1 MGGSIGG
8 FLCSEGCIVGT
19 PKNAPAYICTGLYF
33 RMYDLWSR
41 VSDRGL
47 LVQSGALLAHS
58 NADIVT
64 QILEILPRNLH
75 FSTRR
80 TRILMSITI
89 ILPGTN
95 RKYHGQNSSS
105 LAKFQH

>member
-1 MGGSIGG
+1 VGGSIGG

-58 NADIVT
+58 NADIVA

-75 FSTRR
+75 FSTRV
-80 TRILMSITI
+80 
-89 ILPGTN
+89 PGF
-95 RKYHGQNSSS
+95 S
-105 LAKFQH
+105 